1 MQALHSFG
9 GGSMFRNLEAEQH
22 RLNLT
27 NAEVAQILNVSRSTY
42 ENKKK
47 SGKFTRPEIV
57 TLLKLFDCKFEYL
70 FDEETPPTPAA

>member
-1 MQALHSFG
+1 MV
-9 GGSMFRNLEAEQH
+9 RNLEADLDC
-22 RLNLT
+22 RGLT
-27 NAEVAQILNVSRSTY
+27 NAEVAQILNISRATY

-70 FDEETPPTPAA
+70 FADGKTTPTPAA

>member
-1 MQALHSFG
+1 MQTLHSFG

-70 FDEETPPTPAA
+70 FDEETQPTPAA

>member
-1 MQALHSFG
+1 
-9 GGSMFRNLEAEQH
+9 MFRNLEAEQH

-70 FDEETPPTPAA
+70 FDEEIPPTPAA

>member
-1 MQALHSFG
+1 MQTLHSFG

-27 NAEVAQILNVSRSTY
+27 NAEVAQILNVSR
-42 ENKKK
+42 
-47 SGKFTRPEIV
+47 PEIV
-57 TLLKLFDCKFEYL
+57 TLLKRFDCKFEYL